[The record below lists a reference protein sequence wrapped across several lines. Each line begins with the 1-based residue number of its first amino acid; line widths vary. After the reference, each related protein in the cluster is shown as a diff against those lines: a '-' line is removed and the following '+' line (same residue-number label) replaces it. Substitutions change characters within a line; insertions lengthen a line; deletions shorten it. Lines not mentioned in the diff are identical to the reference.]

1 MIMTKEQMQAI
12 LPGYCYLEI
21 THGGHELIVGALV
34 GKADAYIHEDNHF
47 TGLWYVIDGKY
58 PLVSSDWKGIRNV
71 TIGMRGGDPQSIRA
85 SIDELAS
92 LLLQSFR
99 LRVLTS
105 FAPIRLSWRDPEQ
118 DTIIDMTFMF
128 NKVIPVV
135 PEKGKPGY
143 MELVGYDHT
152 HNVWREMVLDDVYP
166 PSRKE

>member
-1 MIMTKEQMQAI
+1 MTKEQMQAV

-47 TGLWYVIDGKY
+47 TGLWYVIDGQY
-58 PLVSSDWKGIRNV
+58 PLVSSDWKDVRRVTMGI
-71 TIGMRGGDPQSIRA
+71 RGGDARSTRA

-105 FAPIRLSWRDPEQ
+105 FAPICLSWRDPEQ
-118 DTIIDMTFMF
+118 DTTINMSFMLH
-128 NKVIPVV
+128 KVFPTIP
-135 PEKGKPGY
+135 EGDTPGY
-143 MELVGYDHT
+143 MELLGYDLT